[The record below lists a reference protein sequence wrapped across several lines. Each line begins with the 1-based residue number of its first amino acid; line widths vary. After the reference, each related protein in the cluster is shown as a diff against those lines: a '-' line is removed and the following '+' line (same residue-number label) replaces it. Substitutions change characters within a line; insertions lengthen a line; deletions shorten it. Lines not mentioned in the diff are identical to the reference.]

1 MAFEVVVFIFDSHSK
16 ISASPFGAPALAASE
31 EVFTFKVFKVFTLG
45 AFEVSAFEASASSVS
60 AFAVQPLL
68 NPIAFEKIEGV
79 YCWFAGQG
87 VSICGELLQ
96 PELP

>member
-1 MAFEVVVFIFDSHSK
+1 
-16 ISASPFGAPALAASE
+16 LAASE

-79 YCWFAGQG
+79 YLFIQVGVIICWFAGQG